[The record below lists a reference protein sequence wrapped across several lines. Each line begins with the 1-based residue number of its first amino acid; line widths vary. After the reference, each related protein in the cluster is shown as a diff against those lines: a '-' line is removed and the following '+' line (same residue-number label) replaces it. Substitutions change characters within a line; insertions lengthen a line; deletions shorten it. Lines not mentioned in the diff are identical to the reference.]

1 MYTLN
6 DLTKLKLEKVTDN
19 KSKYTYFFH
28 YIQNVLLTNLDGVEE
43 ICRLMSQFSFEAQ
56 LLIIFQ
62 LEQMEDTKV
71 QELTHD
77 LIAKLELVKV
87 EVFLPRKEWLTLTG
101 VVERKFS

>member
-6 DLTKLKLEKVTDN
+6 DLTKLKLEKVTDT

-28 YIQNVLLTNLDGVEE
+28 YIQNVLLTNLDGVDE

-62 LEQMEDTKV
+62 LQQMEDTKV

-87 EVFLPRKEWLTLTG
+87 EVFLPRKEWLNLTG
-101 VVERKFS
+101 VVDRKLS

>member
-1 MYTLN
+1 
-6 DLTKLKLEKVTDN
+6 
-19 KSKYTYFFH
+19 
-28 YIQNVLLTNLDGVEE
+28 
-43 ICRLMSQFSFEAQ
+43 MSQFSFEAQ

-62 LEQMEDTKV
+62 LQQMEDTKV